1 MVTDATN
8 LDPDAHH
15 ASNEHTAPPEA
26 ADTLELEAFLP
37 YQLAVLADT
46 MSQSLSRLYSD
57 RYGIGVP
64 EWRVLANLGQR
75 GTMTAT
81 EIGAHAQMHKTKVSR
96 AVSGLVTRGYVKRER
111 NGADQREALLQLT
124 HDGQRIYGEL
134 VPSARA
140 FNKALESML
149 TDSEKALLR
158 SMLDRLT
165 SRSRDL
171 ARAVAEDR
179 LE

>member
-1 MVTDATN
+1 MVTDATK
-8 LDPDAHH
+8 LDSKSQDAS
-15 ASNEHTAPPEA
+15 APHTPPAEA
-26 ADTLELEAFLP
+26 GDVLELEAFLP

-64 EWRVLANLGQR
+64 EWRVIANLGQR

-81 EIGAHAQMHKTKVSR
+81 EIGGHAQMHKTKVSR
-96 AVSGLVTRGYVKRER
+96 AVSGLVSRGLVARER
-111 NGADQREALLQLT
+111 NRADQREALLQLT
-124 HDGQRIYGEL
+124 DEGLRIYGDL

-140 FNKALESML
+140 FNEALESML
-149 TDSEKALLR
+149 EGNERELLR
-158 SMLDRLT
+158 SILDRLT

-179 LE
+179 LA

>member
-8 LDPDAHH
+8 LDPEARH
-15 ASNEHTAPPEA
+15 ASNRHTVPGDA
-26 ADTLELEAFLP
+26 ADVLELEAFLP

-81 EIGAHAQMHKTKVSR
+81 EIGGHAQMHKTKVSR
-96 AVSGLVTRGYVKRER
+96 AVSALAARGYVKRER
-111 NGADQREALLQLT
+111 NRADQREALLQLT
-124 HDGQRIYGEL
+124 DEGQRIYGEL

-149 TDSEKALLR
+149 SGDEKRLLR

-179 LE
+179 LD

>member
-8 LDPDAHH
+8 LDKAARD
-15 ASNEHTAPPEA
+15 ASNEHTPPGEAPEA
-26 ADTLELEAFLP
+26 LELEAFLP

-57 RYGIGVP
+57 RYGLGVP

-81 EIGAHAQMHKTKVSR
+81 EIGTHAQMHKTKVSR
-96 AVSGLVTRGYVKRER
+96 AVSGLATRGYVLRER
-111 NGADQREALLQLT
+111 NSADQREALLQLT
-124 HDGQRIYGEL
+124 DEGRRVYDEL

-149 TDSEKALLR
+149 TDDEKALLR

>member
-1 MVTDATN
+1 LVTDATK
-8 LDPDAHH
+8 LDRTARDA
-15 ASNEHTAPPEA
+15 STEHDPPGDPAE
-26 ADTLELEAFLP
+26 TLELEAFLP

-64 EWRVLANLGQR
+64 EWRVIANLGQR

-81 EIGAHAQMHKTKVSR
+81 EIGTHGQMHKTKVSR
-96 AVSGLVTRGYVKRER
+96 AVSGLVARGYVKRER
-111 NGADQREALLQLT
+111 NSADQREALLQLT
-124 HDGQRIYGEL
+124 DEGRRIYADL

-149 TDSEKALLR
+149 SSGERELLQ
-158 SMLDRLT
+158 SALDRLT